1 MSYNLNFKE
10 KGDHIRVEISG
21 EWTKG
26 KEEEEVIGAWSQVVT
41 LCQAKNINHI
51 LAIGKVTG
59 RLPTMSAYNMA
70 KFPDKHGWSRKFKVA
85 VVPLG
90 ASLKSNL
97 FAETVLVNRGF
108 DVKVFD
114 NEQDAKIWLLD
125 S

>member
-10 KGDHIRVEISG
+10 KEDHIRVEISG

-26 KEEEEVIGAWSQVVT
+26 KEAEEVISAWSQVVKI
-41 LCQAKNINHI
+41 CHKQNINNI

-59 RLPTMSAYNMA
+59 HLLPMAAYDMA
-70 KFPDKHGWSRKFKVA
+70 KFPDNHGWSRKFKVA